1 MAIRVT
7 GASFRFARRPGLG
20 GIGLVLTVVIVVG
33 ALAGPFLA
41 PQSPQAF
48 IGAPFDPPSSA
59 ALLGMD
65 FMGRDVLSRVLAGG
79 WRILAMSTAATLLG
93 VSTGALFGILS
104 GYRKGLLDELTMRL
118 SDVALSFPQ
127 TILALLFLS
136 IIGPSRW
143 VIVLLVAAIHA
154 PQVARVIRSVALK
167 VAEEDYVRYAEAI
180 GFSTGRIVLT
190 EILPNVI
197 STLIVEFGLRLTY
210 SIALIASLGFLGFS
224 EDPAAPD
231 WGIMINENRI
241 GLDSNPWG
249 VAAPVAILALLTIG
263 VNLFFDALALWFF
276 AGGLEAETNAA
287 PDSSTEPLVP
297 RTAVL
302 PGTPA

>member
-7 GASFRFARRPGLG
+7 VAPFRFARRLGLG
-20 GIGLVLTVVIVVG
+20 GIGLVLTAVIVTG
-33 ALAGPFLA
+33 ALAGPFIA

-48 IGAPFDPPSSA
+48 IGAPFDPPSAS
-59 ALLGMD
+59 ALLGTD

-79 WRILAMSTAATLLG
+79 WRILAMSAAATFFG
-93 VSTGALFGILS
+93 VSIGAFFGILS
-104 GYRKGLLDELTMRL
+104 GYRKGLLDEMTMRL

-180 GFSTGRIVLT
+180 GVSTGRIVLT

-197 STLIVEFGLRLTY
+197 STLIVEFGLRLTF
-210 SIALIASLGFLGFS
+210 SIALIASLGFLGFA

-241 GLDSNPWG
+241 GLDSDPWG
-249 VAAPVAILALLTIG
+249 VAAPVAILAFLTIG
-263 VNLFFDALALWFF
+263 VNLFFDGLALWFF
-276 AGGLEAETNAA
+276 AGGCATAPTTG
-287 PDSSTEPLVP
+287 PDSDNESLVP
-297 RTAVL
+297 RAAAL
-302 PGTPA
+302 PSA